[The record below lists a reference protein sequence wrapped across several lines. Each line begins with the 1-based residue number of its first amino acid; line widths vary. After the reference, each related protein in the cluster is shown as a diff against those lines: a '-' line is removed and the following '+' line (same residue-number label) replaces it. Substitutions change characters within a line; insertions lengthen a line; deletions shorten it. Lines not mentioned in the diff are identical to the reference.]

1 MLFRFVD
8 EAAPY
13 ALPTER
19 VRARDKL
26 GVYWEA
32 YNTDPAGEK
41 VHVSLIVMREVP
53 DADQVGFFRR
63 MADALGGS
71 RASTPV
77 RVSVDDISVRGA
89 RMSPRAIELDIST
102 LAKGAYIVQL
112 EVTVAGQPPLR
123 SEHRIEVTE
132 GK

>member
-1 MLFRFVD
+1 MKNMAKLDDLFDKASDRD
-8 EAAPY
+8 
-13 ALPTER
+13 TR
-19 VRARDKL
+19 V
-26 GVYWEA
+26 
-32 YNTDPAGEK
+32 
-41 VHVSLIVMREVP
+41 
-53 DADQVGFFRR
+53 
-63 MADALGGS
+63 
-71 RASTPV
+71 
-77 RVSVDDISVRGA
+77 ISVRGA